1 MSRAVMSSTP
11 GASPSFRL
19 EILEVILFDVKRVGA
34 APGGVSSLTSEMT
47 QAIVGPPV
55 AWIIN

>member
-1 MSRAVMSSTP
+1 MPSTP
-11 GASPSFRL
+11 GASPRFRL